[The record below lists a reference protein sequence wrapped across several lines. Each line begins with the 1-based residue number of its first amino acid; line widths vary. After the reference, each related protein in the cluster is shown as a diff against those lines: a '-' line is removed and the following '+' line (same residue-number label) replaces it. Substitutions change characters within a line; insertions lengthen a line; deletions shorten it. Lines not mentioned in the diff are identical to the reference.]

1 MNKENRATQ
10 FEAGEIR
17 LADGGE
23 KRTLEGYASVFN
35 TAADLGRFD
44 EVILPGTFARAINE
58 AQDVRALIDHDPGRV
73 IGRTKNQTL
82 ELREDGKGLWTKI
95 TLPDTQEGRDL
106 ATLIGRGDLDAMS
119 FGFTVQSD
127 KWEKVEGRN
136 TRFISDVDLFDVSV
150 CAFPAYAD
158 ATVALRSMPE
168 DKPVG
173 DNCRLRFNLMLKN
186 IQNKCN
192 K

>member
-35 TAADLGRFD
+35 TATDLGRFD
-44 EVILPGTFARAINE
+44 EVIMPGTFARAINE
-58 AQDVRALIDHDPGRV
+58 DHDVRALIDHDPGRV
-73 IGRTKNQTL
+73 IGRTKNETL

-136 TRFISDVDLFDVSV
+136 TRYISDVDLFEVSV

-186 IQNKCN
+186 IQI
-192 K
+192 

>member
-1 MNKENRATQ
+1 MSKENRATQ

-35 TAADLGRFD
+35 TATDLGRFD
-44 EVILPGTFARAINE
+44 EVIMPGTFARAINE
-58 AQDVRALIDHDPGRV
+58 DHDVRALIDHDPGRV

-150 CAFPAYAD
+150 VAYPAYAD

>member
-1 MNKENRATQ
+1 MSKENRATQ

-35 TAADLGRFD
+35 TATDLGRFD
-44 EVILPGTFARAINE
+44 EVIMPGTFARAINE
-58 AQDVRALIDHDPGRV
+58 DHDVRALIDHDPGRV
-73 IGRTKNQTL
+73 IGRTKNETL

-150 CAFPAYAD
+150 VAFPAYAD